1 MSPLGRN
8 GVTSAT
14 IDPGRSGLISFLL
27 DADKDVEVE
36 AKVDVVDLNP
46 EINWNESKLWDGLL
60 MGANPM
66 ISKKNKMHQMWI
78 KIGRTGILV

>member
-14 IDPGRSGLISFLL
+14 IDPGRSGLISFML

-46 EINWNESKLWDGLL
+46 EIN
-60 MGANPM
+60 
-66 ISKKNKMHQMWI
+66 
-78 KIGRTGILV
+78 